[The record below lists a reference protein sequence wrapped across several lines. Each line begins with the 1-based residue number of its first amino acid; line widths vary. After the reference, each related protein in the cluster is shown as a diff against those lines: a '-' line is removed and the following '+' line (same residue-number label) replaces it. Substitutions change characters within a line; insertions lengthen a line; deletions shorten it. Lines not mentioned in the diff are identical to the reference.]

1 MPLVLPALYPIVN
14 VGMDDAEEQEAKLRL
29 ARELADAGARLV
41 QLRAKTMATGAFA
54 RLAERLVTD
63 LSASDCLLIINDRAD
78 VAASVGAIGV
88 HLGDT
93 DIPPPAA
100 RKLLSDHAVLGL
112 STHSAAEAA
121 AVDAALVD
129 YIGFGPVYDSP
140 TKAGVRDARGVEAL
154 RSAVEASAVPV
165 VAIGGVTAKCAEQV
179 FATGA
184 ASCAVVSEI
193 EHVRP
198 GSGLAELLQTY
209 ERYRTAAAERR

>member
-78 VAASVGAIGV
+78 VAASIGATGV

-93 DIPPPAA
+93 DIPPQAA
-100 RKLLSDHAVLGL
+100 RKLLSDDAVLGL
-112 STHSAAEAA
+112 STHSATEAA
-121 AVDAALVD
+121 AVDPALVD

-140 TKAGVRDARGVEAL
+140 TKAGVRDARGVGAL
-154 RSAVEASAVPV
+154 RSAVEVSTLPV
-165 VAIGGVTAKCAEQV
+165 VAIGGVTSEFAEQV
-179 FATGA
+179 FAAGA

-193 EHVRP
+193 ERVRHA
-198 GSGLAELLQTY
+198 SGFAALLQTY
-209 ERYRTAAAERR
+209 ERYRTEAAERG